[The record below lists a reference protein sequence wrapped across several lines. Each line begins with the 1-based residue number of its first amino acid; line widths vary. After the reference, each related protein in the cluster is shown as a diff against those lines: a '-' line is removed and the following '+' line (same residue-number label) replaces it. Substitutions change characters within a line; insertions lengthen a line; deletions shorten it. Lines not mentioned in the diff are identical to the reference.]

1 MLPTGCYIR
10 LSSKGTAMRLFD
22 LLAHREGIPD
32 TLISDQARGD
42 NGPNEKEG
50 PTGSVHYKS
59 ANLTA
64 LSKSCRGRNKRDE
77 TRREAQRM
85 VKASPMK
92 LWDYC
97 AELQCEIVRI
107 QPLIC
112 MRSAD

>member
-1 MLPTGCYIR
+1 
-10 LSSKGTAMRLFD
+10 MRLF
-22 LLAHREGIPD
+22 EFS
-32 TLISDQARGD
+32 LIEKASLTRLSRTRPERD

-50 PTGSVHYKS
+50 PTGC
-59 ANLTA
+59 A
-64 LSKSCRGRNKRDE
+64 LQECEPYSPFQNRAEAGIREMKR
-77 TRREAQRM
+77 AVVQHGK
-85 VKASPMK
+85 KASPMK